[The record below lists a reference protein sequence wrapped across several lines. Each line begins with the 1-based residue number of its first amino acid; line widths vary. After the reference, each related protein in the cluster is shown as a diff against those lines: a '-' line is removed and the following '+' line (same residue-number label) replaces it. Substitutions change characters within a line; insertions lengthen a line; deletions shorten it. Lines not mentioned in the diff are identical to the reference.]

1 MSDDLKTLVA
11 QEVQRQLAAATP
23 NEDVLKTLRF
33 LTAPPVVTVTESRTL
48 TVNDF
53 NRILLILT
61 PADAAN
67 SIELTLPPAADCVGK
82 QITFLNI
89 SVQGSALTL
98 KPNAT
103 EEFFGNLCSD
113 STHLFVL
120 CKGSSATLTTNGI
133 NWMVVNGGT
142 IDAVVEGSGYA
153 NHLESCWYKKL
164 QSGMVWMGGTVNLN
178 NNTSKAIS
186 LPTNLKEGDWPVVTI
201 TPLWQSAS
209 GIPQV
214 AYGFATRTS
223 FILYSTKSA
232 AVAWHAYG
240 YWR

>member
-1 MSDDLKTLVA
+1 MSEDLKTLVA

-33 LTAPPVVTVTESRTL
+33 LTAPPVVTVTESRSL

-53 NRILLILT
+53 NRILLFVT
-61 PADAAN
+61 PASAAN

-89 SVQGSALTL
+89 GVQGSVLTL
-98 KPNAT
+98 KPDAT
-103 EEFFGNLCSD
+103 EVVFGNLWSA
-113 STHLFVL
+113 STHLFDL
-120 CKGSSATLTTNGI
+120 RNGSSATLTTDGI
-133 NWMVVNGGT
+133 NWIVVNSGA
-142 IDAVVEGSGYA
+142 IDAIVEGGGYA
-153 NHLESCWYKKL
+153 NDLVSGWYKKL

-178 NNTSKAIS
+178 GATSKTIS

-201 TPLWQSAS
+201 TPLWEGAS

-214 AYGFATRTS
+214 AYAHTTTTS
-223 FILYSTKSA
+223 FVLYSTKSA
-232 AVAWHAYG
+232 VVAWHAYG